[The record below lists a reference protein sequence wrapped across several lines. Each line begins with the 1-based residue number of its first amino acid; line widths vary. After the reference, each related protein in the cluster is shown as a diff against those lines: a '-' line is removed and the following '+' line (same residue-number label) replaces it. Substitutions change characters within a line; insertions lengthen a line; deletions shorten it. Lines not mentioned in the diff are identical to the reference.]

1 MTRKKHRPYPD
12 DLIVTRV
19 AAGTEDEFYG
29 VNEILQEAADSIEAD
44 EAEQRIAVYR
54 LVKVLLPEAETT
66 FTEVENDNGG

>member
-1 MTRKKHRPYPD
+1 MTRKKHRPYPEE
-12 DLIVTRV
+12 LVVTRV

-29 VNEILQEAADSIEAD
+29 VNETRQEAADSIEAD

-66 FTEVENDNGG
+66 FAGVENDGG